1 MMKMMGWRE
10 EIKRGL
16 MSRAFLEL
24 LACPACPAALADPC
38 PEEPRV
44 RARTRRTVRSLPLL
58 TNSGA
63 EEATRDGTPDALHGS
78 GSATSAA
85 PRSSLDSRTRS
96 VTSPDAVFIELK
108 DPHAGSTL

>member
-1 MMKMMGWRE
+1 MPRALQVGLSV
-10 EIKRGL
+10 RGRTESTGAHDFFVL
-16 MSRAFLEL
+16 RVS
-24 LACPACPAALADPC
+24 PHPC